1 MKTNDLQKRPLRSQP
16 TRDRIL
22 KAARVIFGRDGY
34 DHATIRAI
42 AAEAKINPAMVMR
55 YYGNKESLFAAATH
69 YGVNPEAFASVPKN
83 RLGEALVRYMVNAWE
98 DPDTGPTRRAV
109 LLTALSNETVR
120 AKYLHQLQSQYIT
133 AVLKQ
138 VAPTKRAHEAIAL
151 MRTQILGM
159 MMTRYILR
167 VPAMVALRRDT
178 LIREIGRV
186 VQSYIRLA
194 SA

>member
-1 MKTNDLQKRPLRSQP
+1 MKANDLKKRPLRSQP

-22 KAARVIFGRDGY
+22 QAARLIFGRDGY

-55 YYGNKESLFAAATH
+55 YYVNKESLFAAATQ
-69 YGVNPEAFASVPKN
+69 EAFASVPMN
-83 RLGEALVRYMVNAWE
+83 RLGEALVRYMVDSWE
-98 DPDTGPTRRAV
+98 NPDTGPTRRAV
-109 LLTALSNETVR
+109 LLTALSNEAVR
-120 AKYLHQLQSQYIT
+120 TKYIHQLQGQYIT
-133 AVLKQ
+133 ALLKQ
-138 VAPTKRAHEAIAL
+138 AATSKRAQEAIAL

-167 VPAMVALRRDT
+167 VPTMTAIPQET

-186 VQSYIRLA
+186 LQGYIRLA
-194 SA
+194 SM

>member
-1 MKTNDLQKRPLRSQP
+1 MKTNDSQQRPLRSQA

-22 KAARVIFGRDGY
+22 QAARFIFGRDGY

-42 AAEAKINPAMVMR
+42 AAEAKITAAMVMR

-69 YGVNPEAFASVPKN
+69 YGVNPDAFASVPTS
-83 RLGEALVRYMVNAWE
+83 RLGEALVRYMVDAWE
-98 DPDTGPTRRAV
+98 NPDTGPTRRAV
-109 LLTALSNETVR
+109 LLTALSNEAVR
-120 AKYLHQLQSQYIT
+120 AKYLYQLQRQYVT
-133 AVLKQ
+133 AILKH
-138 VAPTKRAHEAIAL
+138 VSPTKRAQEAIAL

-167 VPAMVALRRDT
+167 VPTMTAIPRET
-178 LIREIGRV
+178 LIREVGRV
-186 VQSYIRLA
+186 LQGYIRLA

>member
-1 MKTNDLQKRPLRSQP
+1 MKANDLQKRPPRSQP

-22 KAARVIFGRDGY
+22 QAARLIFGRDGY

-55 YYGNKESLFAAATH
+55 YYVNKESLFAAATQF
-69 YGVNPEAFASVPKN
+69 GVNPEAFASVPMN
-83 RLGEALVRYMVNAWE
+83 RLGEALVRYMVDSWE
-98 DPDTGPTRRAV
+98 NPDTGPTRRAV
-109 LLTALSNETVR
+109 LLTALSNEAVR
-120 AKYLHQLQSQYIT
+120 TKYIHQLQGQYIT
-133 AVLKQ
+133 ALLKQ
-138 VAPTKRAHEAIAL
+138 AASSKRAQEAIAL

-167 VPAMVALRRDT
+167 VPTMTAIPQET

-186 VQSYIRLA
+186 LQGYIRLA
-194 SA
+194 TT